1 MVAHILL
8 VGLNHTT
15 APICLREKLAIN
27 GASLHSALSQ
37 LRRIN
42 GRGGAALHEGIV
54 LSTCNRLEVYTVCD
68 DIEGGYNAIVEFL
81 CLNRQLAAEEFVAAL
96 YRKRDFEAARH
107 LMRVA
112 CGLDSMVMGEPQ
124 ILGQVTAAYQAAL
137 AGRSCG
143 AVLST
148 LFRYAIRAG
157 KRAHSETAIS
167 RNAVTVPSVA
177 AMLAEQVVGGL
188 KGRVV
193 LVMGA
198 GEMGELAVRT
208 MISRGANSIIVA
220 NRTYDRAL
228 ALAREL
234 GGEAMTFE
242 RQIEALTR
250 ADIVLTATDA
260 PHVILTRDKVAQAMT
275 HRPERPLVIIDIA
288 VPRDTEP
295 SVAEVPG
302 VRLFDLDDLQSVA
315 NEHLEARQR
324 EIPRVETIAAEEA
337 QAFMCWFETLEVV
350 PTISDLRQW
359 AEEVKTAE
367 LEKALRRLGRLSER
381 EREVVRALAHRLM
394 NKFLH
399 RPTVQLKQYALEG
412 QGHHYAGAVRDLFSL
427 GVRDCETLE
436 QEDEIEVR
444 RSYDGPYGQDDVDFG
459 HTS

>member
-1 MVAHILL
+1 MATHILL

-15 APICLREKLAIN
+15 APVCLREKLAIN

-37 LRRIN
+37 LRRVN
-42 GRGGAALHEGIV
+42 GRSGAALHEGIV
-54 LSTCNRLEVYTVCD
+54 LSTCNRLEIYAACN
-68 DIEGGYNAIVEFL
+68 DIEGGYHAIVEFL
-81 CLNRQLAAEEFVAAL
+81 CLNRQLRAEEFAAAL
-96 YRKRDFEAARH
+96 YRKWDSEAVGH

-148 LFRYAIRAG
+148 LFQHAIRAG

-167 RNAVTVPSVA
+167 RHAVTVPSVA
-177 AMLAEQVVGGL
+177 AMLAEQVAGGL
-188 KGRVV
+188 RGRVV

-234 GGEAMTFE
+234 GGEAITFE
-242 RQIEALTR
+242 RQIEALIR
-250 ADIVLTATDA
+250 ADIVLTTTDA
-260 PHVILTRDKVAQAMT
+260 PHIILTREKVAQAMAC
-275 HRPERPLVIIDIA
+275 RPERPLVIVDIA

-295 SVAEVPG
+295 AVAEIPG
-302 VRLFDLDDLQSVA
+302 VRLFDIDDLQSVA
-315 NEHLEARQR
+315 HENLEARQR
-324 EIPRVETIAAEEA
+324 EIPRVEAIAAEEA

-350 PTISDLRQW
+350 PTIIDLRQW
-359 AEEVKTAE
+359 AEEVKAAE
-367 LEKALRRLGRLSER
+367 LEKALRRLHRLNEQ
-381 EREVVRALAHRLM
+381 EREVVRALAHGLM

-399 RPTVQLKQYALEG
+399 RPTVQLKQRALEG
-412 QGHHYAGAVRDLFSL
+412 QGHHYSSAIRDLFDL
-427 GVRDCETLE
+427 GLRGCKAPG
-436 QEDEIEVR
+436 QIEEE
-444 RSYDGPYGQDDVDFG
+444 P
-459 HTS
+459 

>member
-1 MVAHILL
+1 MATHILL

-15 APICLREKLAIN
+15 ASICLREKLAIN

-37 LRRIN
+37 LHRLN

-54 LSTCNRLEVYTVCD
+54 LSTCNRLEIYTACND
-68 DIEGGYNAIVEFL
+68 PEEAYHTIVEFL

-96 YRKRDFEAARH
+96 YRKQDSEAVRH

-112 CGLDSMVMGEPQ
+112 CGLDSMVTGEPQ

-137 AGRSCG
+137 AKRSCG
-143 AVLST
+143 AVLSA
-148 LFRYAIRAG
+148 LFQHAIRAG

-167 RNAVTVPSVA
+167 RNVVTVPSVA
-177 AMLAEQVVGGL
+177 ATLAEHVVGGL

-193 LVMGA
+193 LVIGA

-208 MISRGANSIIVA
+208 MISRGAASIIVA

-242 RQIEALTR
+242 RQIEALIR

-260 PHVILTRDKVAQAMT
+260 PHVILTRNKVAQAMA
-275 HRPERPLVIIDIA
+275 HRPERPLVIVDIA

-295 SVAEVPG
+295 AVAEVPG
-302 VRLFDLDDLQSVA
+302 VRLFDIDDLQSVA
-315 NEHLEARQR
+315 NGNLEARQR
-324 EIPRVETIAAEEA
+324 EIPHVEAIAAEEA
-337 QAFMCWFETLEVV
+337 QAFMCWFQTLEVV

-359 AEEVKTAE
+359 AEEVKAAE
-367 LEKALRRLGRLSER
+367 LEKALRRLHHLNER
-381 EREVVRALAHRLM
+381 EREVVRAFAHGLM
-394 NKFLH
+394 NKLLH
-399 RPTVQLKQYALEG
+399 RPTVQLKQRALEG
-412 QGHHYAGAVRDLFSL
+412 QGHHYASVVRDLFGL
-427 GVRDCETLE
+427 GSRHCEMREQRE
-436 QEDEIEVR
+436 QEEL
-444 RSYDGPYGQDDVDFG
+444 
-459 HTS
+459 

>member
-1 MVAHILL
+1 MAAHILL

-37 LRRIN
+37 LPRAN
-42 GRGGAALHEGIV
+42 GREGAALHEGVI
-54 LSTCNRLEVYTVCD
+54 LSTCNRLEVYTVCND
-68 DIEGGYNAIVEFL
+68 AESGYHAVVDFL
-81 CLNRQLAAEEFVAAL
+81 CCNRQLAAEEFVTAL
-96 YRKRDFEAARH
+96 YRKQNAEAVQH

-157 KRAHSETAIS
+157 KRAHAETAIS
-167 RNAVTVPSVA
+167 RHAVTVPSVA
-177 AMLAEQVVGGL
+177 ATLAEQMVGGL

-208 MISRGANSIIVA
+208 LIARGATSIIVA

-242 RQIEALTR
+242 RQLEALIR
-250 ADIVLTATDA
+250 ADIVITATDA

-275 HRPERPLVIIDIA
+275 HRPERPMVIVDIA

-295 SVAEVPG
+295 AVAEVPG
-302 VRLFDLDDLQSVA
+302 VRLFDIDDLKSVA
-315 NEHLEARQR
+315 NGNLEARQR
-324 EIPRVETIAAEEA
+324 EIPRVEAIAAEEA
-337 QAFMCWFETLEVV
+337 QAFICWFETLEVV
-350 PTISDLRQW
+350 PTINDLRQW
-359 AEEVKTAE
+359 AEEVKAVE
-367 LEKALRRLGRLSER
+367 LEKALRRLRHLDER
-381 EREVVRALAHRLM
+381 EQKVVRALAHRLM

-399 RPTVQLKQYALEG
+399 QPTVQLKQHALAG
-412 QGHHYAGAVRDLFSL
+412 YGHHYASAIRDLFGL
-427 GVRDCETLE
+427 GLQGCETLDPE
-436 QEDEIEVR
+436 ER
-444 RSYDGPYGQDDVDFG
+444 
-459 HTS
+459 

>member
-1 MVAHILL
+1 MATHILL

-15 APICLREKLAIN
+15 ASICLRERLTIN

-37 LRRIN
+37 LRRVN
-42 GRGGAALHEGIV
+42 GREGTALYESIV

-68 DIEGGYNAIVEFL
+68 DTEGGYHAIVEFL

-96 YRKRDFEAARH
+96 YRKQDVEAVRH

-137 AGRSCG
+137 ARRSCG

-148 LFRYAIRAG
+148 LFRHAIRAG

-242 RQIEALTR
+242 RQIEALIR
-250 ADIVLTATDA
+250 ADIVITATDA
-260 PHVILTRDKVAQAMT
+260 PHVIVTRDKVAQAMA
-275 HRPERPLVIIDIA
+275 HRPERPLVIVDIA
-288 VPRDTEP
+288 VPRDTDP
-295 SVAEVPG
+295 AVAEIPG
-302 VRLFDLDDLQSVA
+302 VRLFDIDDLQSVA
-315 NEHLEARQR
+315 NGNLEARQQ
-324 EIPRVETIAAEEA
+324 EIPHVEAIAAEEA
-337 QAFMCWFETLEVV
+337 QAFMCWFETLEVT

-359 AEEVKTAE
+359 AEGVKAVE
-367 LEKALRRLGRLSER
+367 LEKALRRLRHLDAR
-381 EREVVRALAHRLM
+381 EREVVCILAHRLM

-399 RPTVQLKQYALEG
+399 RPMVQLKQYALEG
-412 QGHHYAGAVRDLFSL
+412 QGHHYASVVRDLFGL
-427 GVRDCETLE
+427 GLRGCETSE
-436 QEDEIEVR
+436 QEEL
-444 RSYDGPYGQDDVDFG
+444 
-459 HTS
+459 